1 MEPLRFRNFF
11 VKHAKNPGY
20 QQGAIQA
27 VVDGFGPKG
36 HQEKWFDG
44 YDWVVRLNPD
54 VLILQDEWLHE
65 TMLNSSVDG
74 IFGECKGGQ
83 IHTDFFAVRPQAV
96 DYTRMDMCQRWPK
109 AEMHFHCVVHKIL
122 KSRRYT
128 LVHGAQTTE
137 CHTVGGSSPVVHNH
151 AFQKCCPDYLKN
163 VKAGKCPKGSGKPF
177 NESAAAEDVPP
188 IMRKVAQEQ
197 NITLY
202 TDDPAAEVQSPK
214 EFSSLAEML

>member
-1 MEPLRFRNFF
+1 MQQLPLLRNADLILYTSGNISTADMEPLRFRNFF

-83 IHTDFFAVRPQAV
+83 IHTDFLPSAHKLWITQGWTCVSGGQRLRCTFTVWS
-96 DYTRMDMCQRWPK
+96 TR
-109 AEMHFHCVVHKIL
+109 F
-122 KSRRYT
+122 
-128 LVHGAQTTE
+128 
-137 CHTVGGSSPVVHNH
+137 SSP
-151 AFQKCCPDYLKN
+151 
-163 VKAGKCPKGSGKPF
+163 
-177 NESAAAEDVPP
+177 
-188 IMRKVAQEQ
+188 
-197 NITLY
+197 
-202 TDDPAAEVQSPK
+202 DDTPWWPAPT
-214 EFSSLAEML
+214 